1 MIGHSPHGRRLKRV
15 ALAVLVLVLVVVA
28 GALAFSAVDPLGF
41 SDRKR
46 QFRLFFGLPKNWSHG
61 FNIDTLAN
69 ERLACPGTDAI
80 VILTGGQSNAA
91 NAFSDPL
98 GPDPASRAYMMLDG
112 KCYRLR
118 DPVLGA
124 TGTTGSL
131 WTGLGSAIYAR
142 TGRPVVFINGAV
154 GGAQLGD
161 WLDERSHYRQRLAE
175 QAATARRIGLAPDY
189 VFWIQGETDAAVLLA
204 PSLYVAQM
212 RAVVARFDASGAL
225 PPGTP
230 WLVYR
235 STRCK
240 DRRGN
245 GPDIDRAIAA
255 WATGS
260 NRIILG
266 PLASALGTAQR
277 WDGCHFNGRGRR
289 ALIAETMAIIGPHLP
304 AR

>member
-1 MIGHSPHGRRLKRV
+1 LKRIAITV
-15 ALAVLVLVLVVVA
+15 LALVLLVAA
-28 GALAFSAVDPLGF
+28 GAATFSVIAPLAF

-46 QFRLFFGLPKNWSHG
+46 EFRLFFGLPKNWSNG
-61 FNIDTLAN
+61 FNADTAAN
-69 ERLACPGTDAI
+69 EALACPGPEAI
-80 VILTGGQSNAA
+80 VIITGGQSNAA
-91 NAFSDPL
+91 NAFSDPV

-112 KCYRLR
+112 QCYRLR

-124 TGTTGSL
+124 TGQDGSL
-131 WTGLGSAIYAR
+131 WTGLGLAIHAQ

-161 WLDERSHYRQRLAE
+161 WLDDRSHYRQRLAD
-175 QAATARRIGLAPDY
+175 QSKMARRIGLTPDY
-189 VFWIQGETDAAVLLA
+189 VMWIQGETDAAVLLA

-212 RAVVARFDASGAL
+212 RDVIARFDASGAV

-230 WLVYR
+230 WVIYR

-245 GPDIDRAIAA
+245 GPDIDRAIAV

-266 PLASALGTAQR
+266 PLASALDDDYR
-277 WDGCHFNGRGRR
+277 RDGCHFNGRGRQ
-289 ALIAETMAIIGPHLP
+289 ALIAETMAIIGPRLM